1 MARKK
6 NEPSPDAAERK
17 ALLDYIKAL
26 DPNAN
31 FIAITSQLKRMIDEG
46 MTYSGIRYALWYSIN
61 VKQMPYRGV
70 GIVPYNYEEAKT
82 YWQWPQR
89 MKKQVASWQPHD
101 NYAVVVKRHK
111 EDELVV

>member
-6 NEPSPDAAERK
+6 NEPSPDAVERK
-17 ALLDYIKAL
+17 ALLAYIKEL

-31 FIAITSQLKRMIDEG
+31 FILITSQLKRMIDEG

-70 GIVPYNYEEAKT
+70 GIIPYVYKEAKT
-82 YWQWPQR
+82 YWQWQQR
-89 MKKQVASWQPHD
+89 MKKQVASWQPKD
-101 NYAVVVKRHK
+101 NDAIVVKRQK
-111 EDELVV
+111 EDEVFV

>member
-6 NEPSPDAAERK
+6 NEPSPDATERK
-17 ALLDYIKAL
+17 VLLDYIKAL

-31 FIAITSQLKRMIDEG
+31 FVSIGWQLKRMIGEG

-70 GIVPYNYEEAKT
+70 GIIPYVYKEAKT
-82 YWQWPQR
+82 YWQWQQR
-89 MKKQVASWQPHD
+89 MKKQVAGWMPAD
-101 NYAVVVKRHK
+101 EDAVIVRRDTE
-111 EDELVV
+111 EDVFV